1 MDFAGRAIDDLG
13 RGAEIDP
20 HREHRAL
27 THAHALGDFGA
38 RADERAVADDD
49 RIGLERLEHAAD
61 AGPAREQD
69 VHAALLTTYHGPPGI
84 AHSALAHIRAPV
96 DEAGHQPPPLAD
108 ASPATPDRPAPP
120 ASSPLPHP

>member
-38 RADERAVADDD
+38 RADERPVAAVVPL
-49 RIGLERLEHAAD
+49 GLARLEHDAA
-61 AGPAREQD
+61 ARPARELD
-69 VHAALLTTYHGPPGI
+69 VHAALLATSPCSSVP
-84 AHSALAHIRAPV
+84 AHRALAHLLHPMA
-96 DEAGHQPPPLAD
+96 PPPLH
-108 ASPATPDRPAPP
+108 PP
-120 ASSPLPHP
+120 PHT

>member
-61 AGPAREQD
+61 AGPARAMD
-69 VHAALLTTYHGPPGI
+69 VLADLRPTAHGPPGI
-84 AHSALAHIRAPV
+84 DHRPPAPL
-96 DEAGHQPPPLAD
+96 LAD
-108 ASPATPDRPAPP
+108 VYEPTTGKTACRERG
-120 ASSPLPHP
+120 

>member
-13 RGAEIDP
+13 RGAEIDH

-49 RIGLERLEHAAD
+49 RIGLERLEPAAD
-61 AGPAREQD
+61 AGPAREVD
-69 VHAALLTTYHGPPGI
+69 GLAELRARSEARRAGKEWGGRRRTWGWAA
-84 AHSALAHIRAPV
+84 
-96 DEAGHQPPPLAD
+96 Q
-108 ASPATPDRPAPP
+108 
-120 ASSPLPHP
+120 